1 LFTRVVVN
9 RLWQAH
15 FGTGLVEMSS
25 DLGFNG
31 GRPSHPELLD
41 WLASEL
47 VARGWSL
54 KAMHRLIVTSAAYR
68 QSSRTDPAALRL
80 DAGDRLLWRK
90 APTRLE
96 AEMVRD
102 ALLAVAGNLDT
113 KLGGPSFRDQEI
125 VQSIGTPAILYT
137 AVDPGRPGLDRRTL
151 FRSWARGGRSRFLD
165 IFDCPDPSTTAPR
178 RAVTTT
184 PLQALS
190 LMNNALVLHLSE
202 AMAARLASEAG
213 PDPGRQVERAYR
225 LAFGRCP
232 EPAERERAIRVV
244 ERFGPSALV
253 RAIFNCNEF
262 LYLD

>member
-1 LFTRVVVN
+1 
-9 RLWQAH
+9 
-15 FGTGLVEMSS
+15 MPS

-41 WLASEL
+41 WLSSEL

-68 QSSRTDPAALRL
+68 QSSRSDPKGLRT
-80 DAGDRLLWRK
+80 DAGNRWIWRK
-90 APTRLE
+90 SPTRLE

-102 ALLAVAGNLDT
+102 ALLFHAGQLNT
-113 KLGGPSFRDQEI
+113 ALGGPSFRDEEI
-125 VQSIGTPAILYT
+125 VQSVGTPAILYSP
-137 AVDPGRPGLDRRTL
+137 VDPGRPGLDRRTL
-151 FRSWARGGRSRFLD
+151 YRVWARGGRSPFLD

-190 LMNNALVLHLSE
+190 LMNNALVLTLSD
-202 AMAARLASEAG
+202 AMANRLMREAG
-213 PDPGRQVERAYR
+213 SDARRQVELAYR
-225 LAFGRCP
+225 LAFNRLP
-232 EPAERERAIRVV
+232 DPVERDRAVSVV
-244 ERFGPSALV
+244 ERHGASALA
-253 RAIFNCNEF
+253 RAIFNSNEF